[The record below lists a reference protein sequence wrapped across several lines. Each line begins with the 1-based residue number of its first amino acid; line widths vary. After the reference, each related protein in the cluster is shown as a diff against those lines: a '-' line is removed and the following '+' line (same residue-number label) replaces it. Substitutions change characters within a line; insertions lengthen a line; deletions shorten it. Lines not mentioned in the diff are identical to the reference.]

1 MTAFFHYLS
10 YDFKNGLREKSL
22 LLLNYLFPLGLF
34 IMMGFL
40 LTGVNPDFK
49 TTIIPAMIII
59 STMSVTLLGMP
70 NPIVADRLAGV
81 YRSFKIN
88 GIPAAHILAV
98 PPLGNLVHVIIVSVL
113 ITIIGYPLFDASL
126 PVNWLAFGLIVLVQF
141 FAMAGLGMLIGVISP
156 NGNTTVLFSQLI
168 FLPSMIIG
176 GLMMSFD
183 FLSPAMQRLALL
195 LPATHAMNAFRGFA
209 YGWETSFNPA
219 WSVGVLLFGGLTAF
233 AMAVVLFQWDS
244 RNIKRGRSPFLAI
257 LALVPYLAAVLL
269 Y

>member
-1 MTAFFHYLS
+1 
-10 YDFKNGLREKSL
+10 
-22 LLLNYLFPLGLF
+22 
-34 IMMGFL
+34 
-40 LTGVNPDFK
+40 
-49 TTIIPAMIII
+49 
-59 STMSVTLLGMP
+59 
-70 NPIVADRLAGV
+70 
-81 YRSFKIN
+81 
-88 GIPAAHILAV
+88 
-98 PPLGNLVHVIIVSVL
+98 
-113 ITIIGYPLFDASL
+113 
-126 PVNWLAFGLIVLVQF
+126 
-141 FAMAGLGMLIGVISP
+141 MLIGVISP